1 MNEYRSFSVR
11 RHDDGI
17 DMWEMVS
24 APPETALVGL
34 VDRYCAYAERTGSFS
49 ARRELAATSG
59 VLIYVLGDPLSI
71 TGADG
76 VEIVLQPGEAF
87 VGGIADATSI
97 SRALG
102 AQSGI
107 HVHMPLESLAA
118 VCGAPVAEIANRCVP
133 LADMIGRRAHEL
145 GQALGEA
152 RERENQFLLLDD
164 FLAGRLDDR
173 PETHRPVRWAMEQLR
188 GADAPTVESLANEI
202 GWSRKHLGKR
212 FAAIAGVT
220 PRTFRRLA
228 RFERLCRSMAR
239 RPESALAMLAVEA
252 GYFDQ
257 AHMTH
262 EVVAFSAMTPGDLRA
277 RLIPTKAA
285 CAMTEVSILQS
296 RRWKRR

>member
-1 MNEYRSFSVR
+1 MDECRALSIR

-24 APPETALVGL
+24 APPDAVLADH
-34 VDRYCAYAERTGSFS
+34 VDLYCAYVERTGSFS

-76 VEIVLQPGEAF
+76 IEIVLQPGEAF

-102 AQSGI
+102 PRCGI
-107 HVHMPLESLAA
+107 HLHMPLDSLAA
-118 VCGAPVAEIANRCVP
+118 VCGAPGAEIANRCLP
-133 LADMIGRRAHEL
+133 LADMIGTRAREL

-152 RERENQFLLLDD
+152 RRREDQFLLLDD
-164 FLAGRLDDR
+164 FLASRLDDR
-173 PETHRPVRWAMEQLR
+173 RDTDRPVRWAMKQLR
-188 GADAPTVESLANEI
+188 RADAPTIESLANEI

-212 FAAIAGVT
+212 FAAATGVT

-228 RFERLCRSMAR
+228 RFEGLCRAMAR
-239 RPESALAMLAVEA
+239 RPNEGLASLAVEA

-257 AHMTH
+257 SHLTR
-262 EVVAFSAMTPGDLRA
+262 EVAAFSKMTPGDLLA
-277 RLIPTKAA
+277 RLIPGEGA
-285 CAMTEVSILQS
+285 V
-296 RRWKRR
+296 RHD